1 MKKSFYILIFAIL
14 SSLLCSCEKEPLTNG
29 GESYYPIFNGYMQFS
44 TFVPTRAEKVLDMKG
59 RTFGVIGYQYSGT
72 TDWNAAKALAT
83 PMKDFYNQE
92 VECHDDGVCTYDI
105 DKGTAEN
112 QLKQWESGS
121 RYAFFAYH
129 PYEGSGI
136 SLSGK
141 DAVGTP
147 YLTYKYNWRDEAN
160 AGDRIDVHK
169 RNDVFDLMT
178 GEDIN
183 CDGSKKVALA
193 FRHRLFGLEV
203 LANNY
208 NENVYVYEYETDAD
222 GNQILDDKGNPK
234 VKVDADGD
242 PIPAKDDNGNPIYA
256 EWEEDVL
263 DANGN
268 PTGEK
273 RKVSGDKR
281 QRITDLVVKVGGLKY
296 YEMSIPLLDSEVED
310 NIEYTT
316 GQVGTY
322 NDNDNVYEVRFG
334 ISTREVVV
342 PAFNQVERDGSKSG
356 RGIPTSISKKGT
368 PNSNGY
374 VMLIP
379 QKHEGTQKMKF
390 TVSWTEASNFA
401 SVHNSLD
408 SSLEFEAGRLY
419 QIIIN
424 FVGSG
429 VTIALIEAG
438 SWDTKDVPYT
448 FE

>member
-83 PMKDFYNQE
+83 PMKDFYDQE
-92 VECHDDGVCTYDI
+92 VKCNPNGICTYDI

-112 QLKQWESGS
+112 ELKQWESGS

-136 SLSGK
+136 SLSGEEV
-141 DAVGTP
+141 VGTP
-147 YLTYKYNWRDEAN
+147 YLTYTYSWLEEAN
-160 AGDRIDVHK
+160 AGDKIDVYDES
-169 RNDVFDLMT
+169 NDVFDLMT

-183 CDGSKKVALA
+183 CDGSKNVTLA

-242 PIPAKDDNGNPIYA
+242 PIPAKDANGNPIYA

-263 DANGN
+263 DADGN
-268 PTGEK
+268 PTGKK
-273 RKVSGDKR
+273 RKVSGD

-296 YEMSIPLLDSEVED
+296 SAMSIPLQDSEVED

-316 GQVGTY
+316 GHVGKY
-322 NDNDNVYEVRFG
+322 NDTEKVYEVRFG
-334 ISTREVVV
+334 ISKREVVV
-342 PAFNQVERDGSKSG
+342 PAFNQVESDGSKSG

-379 QKHEGTQKMKF
+379 QKHEADQKLKF

-401 SVHNSLD
+401 SVQNSLD